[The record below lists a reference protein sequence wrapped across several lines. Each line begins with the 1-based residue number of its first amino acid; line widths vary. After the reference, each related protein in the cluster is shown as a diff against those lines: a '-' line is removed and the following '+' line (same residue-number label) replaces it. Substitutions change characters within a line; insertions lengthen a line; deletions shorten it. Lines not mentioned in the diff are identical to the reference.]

1 VGRVWPAAWV
11 AWPAYPWQAAPMA
24 RSVLAVLSVILG
36 ATIVIATLLSAVKT
50 VILPRAVGSLV
61 TRILFLSVFKVFW
74 SVAKGRRFAWRDRIM
89 AYYSP
94 VALVL
99 MPGVWVA
106 LVIAGFTFVYWGTGV
121 HPLREAY
128 LTSGSSMLTLGVV
141 FHRPLPHATLS
152 MAEAT
157 LGLGLVALM
166 ISYLP
171 SIYAAFGRREVL
183 VGKLETRA
191 GTPPSP
197 VELLSRYSRIG
208 FLADIDE
215 ELFARW
221 EDWFMDVEESHT
233 SLPALV
239 FFRSPQ
245 PERSWVTAAGCVL
258 DTAAIVASTLDRPR
272 SPRAEVMLR
281 TGFFALRRV
290 ADYFAIDHDPN
301 PKPDDPITVTRREF
315 DLMCVELEAAG
326 VALKRDR
333 DRAWESFAGW
343 RVNYDRALVALAAM
357 VDAPPAR
364 WSSDRI
370 MPEQK
375 VRLLRGWRRERE

>member
-1 VGRVWPAAWV
+1 MVLN
-11 AWPAYPWQAAPMA
+11 
-24 RSVLAVLSVILG
+24 VLAVVFG
-36 ATIVIATLLSAVKT
+36 ATIVVATLLSAVKT

-61 TRILFLSVFKVFW
+61 TRVQFMIVFKVFAI
-74 SVAKGRRFAWRDRIM
+74 VAKGRSFAWRDRIL

-94 VALVL
+94 IALVL

-106 LVIAGFTFVYWGTGV
+106 LIIVGFTLVYWGTGV

-141 FHRPLPHATLS
+141 FHRSIPHATLS

-157 LGLGLVALM
+157 LGLGVVALM

-191 GTPPSP
+191 GVPPSP
-197 VELLSRYSRIG
+197 IELLTRYSRIG
-208 FLADIDE
+208 FLDDIDE

-245 PERSWVTAAGCVL
+245 PARNWVTAAGCVL

-272 SPRAEVMLR
+272 SPRAEVMMR

-290 ADYFAIDHDPN
+290 ADSFAIDHDPH
-301 PKPDDPITVTRREF
+301 PAPDDPITVTRDEF
-315 DLMCVELEAAG
+315 DEMCVALEVAG
-326 VALKRDR
+326 VALKADR
-333 DRAWESFAGW
+333 DAAWLAFAGW
-343 RVNYDRALVALAAM
+343 RVNYDRVLVSLAGL

-364 WSSDRI
+364 WSSDRST
-370 MPEQK
+370 PTRSLR
-375 VRLLRGWRRERE
+375 VVRGWRRERV

>member
-1 VGRVWPAAWV
+1 
-11 AWPAYPWQAAPMA
+11 M
-24 RSVLAVLSVILG
+24 VLSVVAVVVG
-36 ATIVIATLLSAVKT
+36 AAIVVATLLSAVKT

-61 TRILFLSVFKVFW
+61 TRALFLAVFKLFSLV
-74 SVAKGRRFAWRDRIM
+74 SKRRSFAWRDRIM

-94 VALVL
+94 VTLVL

-106 LVIAGFTFVYWGTGV
+106 LVISGFTFVYWGTGV

-141 FHRPLPHATLS
+141 FHRSIPHATLTLVQ
-152 MAEAT
+152 AT

-171 SIYAAFGRREVL
+171 SIYGAFSRREVL

-197 VELLSRYSRIG
+197 VELLTRYSRIG

-215 ELFARW
+215 ELFSRW
-221 EDWFMDVEESHT
+221 EDWFMEVEESHT

-245 PERSWVTAAGCVL
+245 PGRSWVTAAGCVL

-281 TGFFALRRV
+281 TGFFALRRI

-301 PKPDDPITVTRREF
+301 PKPDDPITVTRRDF

-326 VALKRDR
+326 VPLKANR
-333 DRAWESFAGW
+333 DRAWEAFAGW
-343 RVNYDRALVALAAM
+343 RVNYDKVLVSLAAM
-357 VDAPPAR
+357 IDAPPAR
-364 WSSDRI
+364 WSTDRI
-370 MPEQK
+370 VAEQK